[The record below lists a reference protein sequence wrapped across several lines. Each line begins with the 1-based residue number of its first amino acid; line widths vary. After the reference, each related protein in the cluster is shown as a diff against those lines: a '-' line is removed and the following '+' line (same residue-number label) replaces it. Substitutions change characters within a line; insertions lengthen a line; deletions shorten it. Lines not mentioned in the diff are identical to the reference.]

1 MLRRWVCYQNIIY
14 AHTHRHHMHSIR
26 LLVLLALN
34 YCTANRHNKG
44 CDTEPKWA
52 GEQRERE
59 TTALGSPVNAE
70 GEPAVP

>member
-1 MLRRWVCYQNIIY
+1 
-14 AHTHRHHMHSIR
+14 MHSIR